1 MDERAMIDLE
11 ALPLSLTLPVS
22 FIGGLLIGL
31 VYFRALRLT
40 ADLIVGHGNPL
51 LGLALA
57 LGRLAL
63 LGVGF
68 YVAVLAGGLALL
80 AALAGV
86 LMAKFVMVRLARK
99 VGT

>member
-1 MDERAMIDLE
+1 MDERAMIDLA
-11 ALPLSLTLPVS
+11 ALPLFLTLPVF

-40 ADLIVGHGNPL
+40 ADLIVGRGNPL

-68 YVAVLAGGLALL
+68 YIAVLTGGLALL

-86 LMAKFVMVRLARK
+86 LMAKFVMVRLTRK
-99 VGT
+99 VST